1 MKQQSEEDAKMKL
14 QLLSAEIVFDKE
26 GKSFERLT
34 FQALVSKQE
43 GQSLREA
50 LSEGYELELGSNE

>member
-1 MKQQSEEDAKMKL
+1 MKL